1 MLPLLMD
8 TWTILPGQLYQSGC
22 PDRPLDDFDIEV
34 DMAGCPGKGAGT
46 QIRNAIP
53 DGELPSPDIDL
64 NELEALVSNLC
75 DALLDGRK
83 VLVHCGAGINRS
95 SLVTA
100 LVVRRLFGLSG
111 ADATLYIRSRRGP
124 EALSNP
130 WFASY
135 LGSLGPCEAQKRA

>member
-1 MLPLLMD
+1 MEM
-8 TWTILPGQLYQSGC
+8 WEILPGQLYQSGC
-22 PDRPLDDFDIEV
+22 PDRDLSDFDIEV
-34 DMAGCPGKGAGT
+34 DMAGCPGRGAAN

-53 DGELPSPDIDL
+53 DGELPNPQIDL

-95 SLVTA
+95 GLVA
-100 LVVRRLFGLSG
+100 AMVMRRLFGLSG
-111 ADATLYIRSRRGP
+111 VDATAYIRARRGP

-135 LGSLGPCEAQKRA
+135 LASLGPCEALRRP